1 MLLSLEPDQDI
12 NFLKWEAALQ
22 TRDQKFPHAA
32 AQKLK
37 EILLDDKIQP
47 EEFKAQFNKILAST
61 ESFSWKTFVS
71 LSDIKDR
78 FFDEIARVSWFQ
90 ILILLIVFSLFFFF
104 NKKNKLKTPTK
115 KLLNIINNIGERFF
129 ALCAYFVPLVVI
141 YATYVRALLGS
152 YPYLHLVFPN
162 FMRIAVNIYV
172 KHPMYY
178 NFGYFFAIV
187 FLCLRFKLPKPR
199 FIRFHMVRGIML
211 IAFQGIPELIFKL
224 FQFSGSLT
232 LNQRISTTLCL
243 FVIQLFW
250 ILPCLYQ
257 AISYTYPRSSFIRD
271 AVEIN
276 VGRDNNEDFKWWD
289 RQ

>member
-47 EEFKAQFNKILAST
+47 EEFTAQFNKILAST

-78 FFDEIARVSWFQ
+78 FFDEIPKVSWFQ
-90 ILILLIVFSLFFFF
+90 ILIILIVFSLFFFL
-104 NKKNKLKTPTK
+104 NKKFKLKTPTK
-115 KLLNIINNIGERFF
+115 KLFDIIGNIGERFF
-129 ALCAYFVPLVVI
+129 ALCGYFVPLVVI
-141 YATYVRALLGS
+141 YSNYVITLLPS
-152 YPYLHLVFPN
+152 YPYLNLIVPN
-162 FMRIAVNIYV
+162 FMRTAVNIYLQY
-172 KHPMYY
+172 PMYL
-178 NFGYFFAIV
+178 NFGYFFGIV
-187 FLCLRFKLPKPR
+187 FLCLQFKLPRPR

-211 IAFQGIPELIFKL
+211 LAFQGVPDLIFQL
-224 FQFSGSLT
+224 LQSSDSINP
-232 LNQRISTTLCL
+232 NQRITTALCL
-243 FVIQLFW
+243 FVINLFW

-257 AISYTYPRSSFIRD
+257 AISHTYPRSSFIRD
-271 AVEIN
+271 AIEIH

-289 RQ
+289 R